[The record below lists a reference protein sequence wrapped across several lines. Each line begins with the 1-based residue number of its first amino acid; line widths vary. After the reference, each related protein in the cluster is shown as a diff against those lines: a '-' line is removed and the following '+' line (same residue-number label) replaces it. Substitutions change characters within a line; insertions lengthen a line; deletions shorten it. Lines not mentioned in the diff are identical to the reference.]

1 MVQPLCSALHDL
13 CRRLELPPTSDQ
25 GLEGTLGV
33 TGGLE
38 DTRYS
43 ARLGECG
50 VVIAE
55 DDLAASERAG
65 ELEQVPQREQT
76 GSGTPPSAAG
86 GWSHADPEQGQSAV
100 FS

>member
-1 MVQPLCSALHDL
+1 MV
-13 CRRLELPPTSDQ
+13 T
-25 GLEGTLGV
+25 
-33 TGGLE
+33 
-38 DTRYS
+38 
-43 ARLGECG
+43 
-50 VVIAE
+50 AE

-76 GSGTPPSAAG
+76 GSGTSPSAAG